1 MASRMSNSISN
12 ALACMKMIYDFNQRF
27 KMKPEI
33 IIIDQGSDAWQRLK
47 LGVISASNISK
58 VLAKKGTET
67 RNGYMMELIGQ
78 IATREF
84 DEINSK
90 ALEWGKTNEVAARAA
105 YEFES
110 GESTEQVGFIYNL
123 DKRVG
128 CSPDALIKGKNKGM
142 EIKCPMTAKV
152 HADFL
157 ANDKVKPEY
166 VYQVQFSMF
175 VTGYETWDF
184 CSFHSRFKTNMIKI
198 RTFERDEALMERFAN
213 ELGEFINEMDAALKK
228 IGLVYG
234 EQWP

>member
-1 MASRMSNSISN
+1 
-12 ALACMKMIYDFNQRF
+12 
-27 KMKPEI
+27 MKPQI
-33 IIIDQGSDAWQRLK
+33 INVAQGESEWQKLK

-78 IATREF
+78 IATKEF
-84 DEINSK
+84 DEINAK
-90 ALEWGKTNEVAARAA
+90 ALEYGKVNESAARAA

-110 GESTEQVGFIYNL
+110 GRTIEQVGFIYNL

-128 CSPDALIKGKNKGM
+128 CSPDGLSTGRPERGL
-142 EIKCPMTAKV
+142 EIKCPITARV

-175 VTGYETWDF
+175 VTGYEAWDF
-184 CSFHSRFKTNMIKI
+184 CSFHPKFKTNMIKI
-198 RTFERDEALMERFAN
+198 RTFERDAELMERFAN
-213 ELGEFINEMDAALKK
+213 ELGDFINEMDAILLKLK
-228 IGLVYG
+228 IPFGS
-234 EQWP
+234 QWL

>member
-1 MASRMSNSISN
+1 MS
-12 ALACMKMIYDFNQRF
+12 
-27 KMKPEI
+27 PEI
-33 IIIDQGSDAWQRLK
+33 IQLDQGTAEWQKLK

-90 ALEWGKTNEVAARAA
+90 ALDWGKMNEVAARAA
-105 YEFES
+105 YEFEANAQI
-110 GESTEQVGFIYNL
+110 EQVGFIYNL

-128 CSPDALIKGKNKGM
+128 CSPDGLIKGKNKGL
-142 EIKCPMTAKV
+142 EIKCPITAKV

-175 VTGYETWDF
+175 VTGYEAWDF
-184 CSFHSRFKTNMIKI
+184 CSFHSKFKSSMLKI
-198 RTFERDEALMERFAN
+198 RTFERDEELMERFAN
-213 ELGEFINEMDAALKK
+213 ELGEFINEMDAVLKK
-228 IGLVYG
+228 IGITYG
-234 EQWP
+234 DQWA

>member
-1 MASRMSNSISN
+1 
-12 ALACMKMIYDFNQRF
+12 
-27 KMKPEI
+27 MKPEI
-33 IIIDQGSDAWQRLK
+33 IVQDQGTVEWQRLK

-58 VLAKKGTET
+58 AIAKKGSET
-67 RNGYMMELIGQ
+67 RSGYMMELIGQ

-90 ALEWGKTNEVAARAA
+90 ALDWGKTNEIAARAA

-110 GESTEQVGFIYNL
+110 GATVDQVGFIYNL

-128 CSPDALIKGKNKGM
+128 CSPDGIIKGINKGL
-142 EIKCPMTAKV
+142 EIKCPITAKV

-175 VTGYETWDF
+175 VTGYESWDF
-184 CSFHSRFKTNMIKI
+184 CSFHSKFKTNMLKI
-198 RTFERDEALMERFAN
+198 RTFERDEELMERFAN
-213 ELGEFINEMDAALKK
+213 DLGEFINEMDSILKK
-228 IGLVYG
+228 LDMSFG
-234 EQWP
+234 EQWK